1 MREGWM
7 RFRWPTRSAAA
18 MPSSRIAR
26 SAAPWPAIQLK
37 GILSALS
44 STSSCTVSMAA
55 TPRRSALA
63 RGEHPVDFG
72 RIGFGGQAFAQR
84 LVGHE
89 LRQFGQDI
97 QVLLGGGLG

>member
-1 MREGWM
+1 
-7 RFRWPTRSAAA
+7 
-18 MPSSRIAR
+18 MPSSRMLR

-55 TPRRSALA
+55 ALRESALA

-72 RIGFGGQAFAQR
+72 RVGFGGQGLAQR
-84 LVGHE
+84 LVGHQ
-89 LRQFGQDI
+89 LGKFGQDV
-97 QVLLGGGLG
+97 QVLLRGDHIDMDVLGAAMAGLGSCWI